1 MDRLHY
7 AGHSILTGTAIA
19 REILSY
25 AQALAEANT
34 SATIDV
40 PTRNEDGSLG
50 RSEILIGPA
59 SQLITD
65 AEESEFEEV
74 IDEVFVTQLRDQAV
88 RVRAHGANALV
99 AEIPETAPAPQPHDY
114 EY

>member
-19 REILSY
+19 RAILDY

-40 PTRNEDGSLG
+40 PTLNDDGSLG

-65 AEESEFEEV
+65 SEESKFADV
-74 IDEVFVTQLRDQAV
+74 IDDEFVARLRNQAAHI
-88 RVRAHGANALV
+88 RAHGADGLV
-99 AEIPETAPAPQPHDY
+99 AEVRETPPAPQFHDY

>member
-19 REILSY
+19 RAILDY
-25 AQALAEANT
+25 AQALAEANA

-40 PTRNEDGSLG
+40 PTVNDDGSLG

-65 AEESEFEEV
+65 AEESRFEDVVDEEFV
-74 IDEVFVTQLRDQAV
+74 ARLRDEATQV
-88 RVRAHGANALV
+88 RTHGAAAIV
-99 AEIPETAPAPQPHDY
+99 AGVPETDAAAPLHDY
-114 EY
+114 DY

>member
-19 REILSY
+19 RAILDY

-40 PTRNEDGSLG
+40 PILNEDGSRG

-65 AEESEFEEV
+65 SEKSEFEDV
-74 IDEVFVTQLRDQAV
+74 VDEEFVTRLRDQAA
-88 RVRAHGANALV
+88 RIRAHGADALV
-99 AEIPETAPAPQPHDY
+99 AEVGGTSSAPPSQDY

>member
-7 AGHSILTGTAIA
+7 AGHSILTGTDIA
-19 REILSY
+19 RAILNY

-40 PTRNEDGSLG
+40 PTLNEDGSLG

-65 AEESEFEEV
+65 SEESEFEDV
-74 IDEVFVTQLRDQAV
+74 LDEEFVARLRDQAA
-88 RVRAHGANALV
+88 RVRAHGAEGLV
-99 AEIPETAPAPQPHDY
+99 AEVRQTSPAPDFHDY
-114 EY
+114 EH

>member
-7 AGHSILTGTAIA
+7 AGHSILTGSTIA
-19 REILSY
+19 RAILNY
-25 AQALAEANT
+25 AQALAEADT

-40 PTRNEDGSLG
+40 PTLNEDGSLG

-65 AEESEFEEV
+65 SEESEFEEV
-74 IDEVFVTQLRDQAV
+74 VDEEFVARLRDQAA
-88 RVRAHGANALV
+88 RVRTHGANGLV
-99 AEIPETAPAPQPHDY
+99 AEVPESAPAPEFHDY